1 MKKLYICGDS
11 FMTPSPETPG
21 QHFSEILSTKIG
33 YDLTILSRGGMS
45 NGGICVQLEHAIE
58 KNADFIIVNT
68 TLIDR
73 LEIPINPIG
82 STLYGHES
90 DVTLDNI
97 LYKHQQS
104 ISSFDPEKNKDPKM
118 ISDTIQSMLPDY
130 PYTQYEDTVPNLSTI
145 KENVKLYFANLYDHN
160 WKLKIDTW
168 CVYAMLH
175 KLEESKIPYLLILDD
190 LKIKDKCSWLNEKN
204 TTVEKQQWWNACQ
217 KNIKAYN
224 KRNPIKFKDPGYHTL
239 PLDQE
244 NLANTLLEHIDRYT
258 LIN

>member
-21 QHFSEILSTKIG
+21 QHFSEILSIKIG
-33 YDLTILSRGGMS
+33 YDLKILSRGGMS

-130 PYTQYEDTVPNLSTI
+130 PYTQCEDTVPNLSTI
-145 KENVKLYFANLYDHN
+145 KKNVN
-160 WKLKIDTW
+160 
-168 CVYAMLH
+168 C
-175 KLEESKIPYLLILDD
+175 ILQTCM
-190 LKIKDKCSWLNEKN
+190 IITGN
-204 TTVEKQQWWNACQ
+204 
-217 KNIKAYN
+217 
-224 KRNPIKFKDPGYHTL
+224 
-239 PLDQE
+239 
-244 NLANTLLEHIDRYT
+244 
-258 LIN
+258 